1 MQSHCKGSELMYIP
15 IVGFDFASLPQSS
28 VIVDVGG
35 GVGTVARLLTT
46 KFDNVNVIVQ
56 DREEVV
62 EEGIKVIICVLYPIQ
77 FSADGFR
84 QRWKETSPELLENGR
99 VTFKGKLLTN
109 CLMGATYDYVHSSV
123 LLFSSTPVGWS
134 QTGCVSPKVYP
145 T

>member
-1 MQSHCKGSELMYIP
+1 MKSSRVNMQNHCKVNELMHIP

-62 EEGIKVIICVLYPIQ
+62 
-77 FSADGFR
+77 
-84 QRWKETSPELLENGR
+84 KELR
-99 VTFKGKLLTN
+99 
-109 CLMGATYDYVHSSV
+109 
-123 LLFSSTPVGWS
+123 
-134 QTGCVSPKVYP
+134 
-145 T
+145 